1 RLGGRLVE
9 RHLLVLR
16 RPPLALDAEEPP
28 EQRLVEVLVV
38 GADELDLGEAAV
50 DHQRHEGAVAP
61 GEEVGPLDG
70 LEQAGHLV
78 LGEDAA
84 RVGGGAAVP
93 LHGAGGVLVE
103 LARAHEVLAE
113 PPQRREVGR
122 DGDLAERALL
132 HEVALVPLD
141 VGLAEAEATA
151 LAGEVAGELVER
163 AAVGADGVGALPGE
177 VLREEA
183 VHALLALGAGEGVFF
198 CTNGHRDPISAA
210 AAARTS
216 RAPPVVHRRAGAPR
230 VPSRRGPVRGGI
242 PGPMPR
248 LLRVPESIPLL
259 CQFLMA
265 GGATA
270 YVAIQY
276 ATLVGE
282 LVVNLGLVIA
292 F

>member
-1 RLGGRLVE
+1 SDVCSS
-9 RHLLVLR
+9 
-16 RPPLALDAEEPP
+16 
-28 EQRLVEVLVV
+28 
-38 GADELDLGEAAV
+38 DL
-50 DHQRHEGAVAP
+50 
-61 GEEVGPLDG
+61 GPLDG

-163 AAVGADGVGALPGE
+163 AAVGADGLGALPGE

-183 VHALLALGAGEGVFF
+183 LHALLALGEGEGSFF
-198 CTNGHRDPISAA
+198 CINAP
-210 AAARTS
+210 
-216 RAPPVVHRRAGAPR
+216 RAPMGAGAPARPGPPPPGVHRCAGAPR
-230 VPSRRGPVRGGI
+230 VPPRRGPVRGGI

-248 LLRVPESIPLL
+248 LLLVPESIPLHG
-259 CQFLMA
+259 QFLMA
-265 GGATA
+265 GVATA

-282 LVVNLGLVIA
+282 LVVNLGLV
-292 F
+292 